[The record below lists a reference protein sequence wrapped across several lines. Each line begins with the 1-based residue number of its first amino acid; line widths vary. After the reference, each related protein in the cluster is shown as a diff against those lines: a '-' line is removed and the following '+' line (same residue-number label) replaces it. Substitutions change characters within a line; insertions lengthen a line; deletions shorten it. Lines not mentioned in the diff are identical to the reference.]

1 MRLRLLWLVACGIA
15 LAGAGETR
23 AQTWPTKPI
32 RIVTPFPAGGQLDV
46 VVRLL
51 AEKMSPVLG
60 QPIVVDNRTGADGNI
75 GAEAVA
81 RSAPDGYTW
90 LATTVPFATQISLN
104 PSALRYHPVKDFQA
118 VAKMGT
124 SSFVLVVPVDIP
136 VKSVKEFV
144 AYAKANRGKLSYGGT
159 SVGSVTHLSTEM
171 FKRAT
176 GTEMEMIPY
185 AGIPP
190 ALTDL
195 VTGRTQFMSLG
206 LVAALPQIKAGKL
219 RPLAVLDDARH
230 PLLPDVLTIVDEGY
244 ADLVVGTWFGLF
256 VPVQTP
262 KDIVARINA
271 EVMKAMQ
278 SPEVLDKYK
287 SIGVEPVKAHDAD
300 AFARQFDAEIVRWG
314 KVVVDAKIKTE

>member
-104 PSALRYHPVKDFQA
+104 
-118 VAKMGT
+118 
-124 SSFVLVVPVDIP
+124 
-136 VKSVKEFV
+136 
-144 AYAKANRGKLSYGGT
+144 
-159 SVGSVTHLSTEM
+159 
-171 FKRAT
+171 
-176 GTEMEMIPY
+176 
-185 AGIPP
+185 
-190 ALTDL
+190 
-195 VTGRTQFMSLG
+195 
-206 LVAALPQIKAGKL
+206 
-219 RPLAVLDDARH
+219 
-230 PLLPDVLTIVDEGY
+230 
-244 ADLVVGTWFGLF
+244 
-256 VPVQTP
+256 
-262 KDIVARINA
+262 
-271 EVMKAMQ
+271 
-278 SPEVLDKYK
+278 
-287 SIGVEPVKAHDAD
+287 
-300 AFARQFDAEIVRWG
+300 
-314 KVVVDAKIKTE
+314 